1 MKYTPLIIRAQNN
14 EIPNISI
21 DLDGGRVTA
30 WYGAV
35 ICNLSNLKVCVQTI
49 NH

>member
-1 MKYTPLIIRAQNN
+1 MKYTPLIIRAQIN

-21 DLDGGRVTA
+21 DLDDGKVTA
-30 WYGAV
+30 RNDAV
-35 ICNLSNLKVCVQTI
+35 ICNLSNRKICVLTI